1 MSDHYRFYELK
12 SKIKSSAYLAASIFQ
27 QVTNNRLDKQIKLN
41 DIKRIAYA
49 SCLNLFHT
57 NTMFKPHP
65 LGVSYHMY
73 CQYIKRISHDK
84 YQLQY
89 FFSDA
94 NGPAPVGE
102 SGYIWS
108 IESRSAFEIKS
119 IHPDLLCDNDGDER
133 VLINCWYG
141 VFDSKKIG
149 LFVLKPVQGSNGFL
163 LNNKGSFSAVIIIT
177 PKPGLFP
184 AANN

>member
-1 MSDHYRFYELK
+1 M
-12 SKIKSSAYLAASIFQ
+12 IQ
-27 QVTNNRLDKQIKLN
+27 QIGNMRTNKQLTMRDIKQI
-41 DIKRIAYA
+41 AFA
-49 SCLNLFHT
+49 GTLNLFHS
-57 NTMFKPHP
+57 NSMFYPYP
-65 LGVSYHMY
+65 FGVQPMLY

-102 SGYIWS
+102 SGYIWP
-108 IESRSAFEIKS
+108 IESRSSSEIKG